1 MQNER
6 LEKLL
11 GMLGSDVEQERATA
25 GRMIHHMAHLRGLTI
40 VQLMQED
47 FGSVAG
53 KRRVSLAKPAPAAPK
68 RTVRTSTDE
77 ADGVEPSLRPLLDRL
92 ADLFENDRIDVR
104 DQRFVENILAGF
116 THDAQLT
123 PPIEARVKKIIRC

>member
-68 RTVRTSTDE
+68 RTVCTSTDE